1 MNAVVKVRFN
11 ASSSRME
18 AFGNGKYIVYLL
30 SSENDTDAMSEIKA
44 HLSKQ
49 LGVPAENIQFKSR
62 DGAGNYIFET

>member
-1 MNAVVKVRFN
+1 
-11 ASSSRME
+11 ME